1 MGKRILVHPNFVNSD
16 YKLNSRTFYIFIPNK
31 SFGQLLEIYY
41 RNFFTVTYKRKNK
54 RNFSYHLIVNIWK
67 RDIGLNLQN
76 GDMSKFMGFYLLL
89 NIMAKKFLKLL
100 VANVVKNIFITLKNW
115 QRMLLRL
122 LQKEQFKR

>member
-1 MGKRILVHPNFVNSD
+1 MGKRILVHSNFVNSD
-16 YKLNSRTFYIFIPNK
+16 YKLNSRTLYIFIPNK

-54 RNFSYHLIVNIWK
+54 LIFSYHLIVNIWK

-89 NIMAKKFLKLL
+89 KIMAKKFLKIL
-100 VANVVKNIFITLKNW
+100 VANVVKSIFIMLKSW